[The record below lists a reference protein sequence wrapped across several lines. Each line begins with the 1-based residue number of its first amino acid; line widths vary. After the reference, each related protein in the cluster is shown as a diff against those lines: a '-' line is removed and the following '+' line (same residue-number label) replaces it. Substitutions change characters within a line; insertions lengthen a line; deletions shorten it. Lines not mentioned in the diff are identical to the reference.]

1 MSCCAT
7 NLLADAAQM
16 RAADL
21 SLWVTEPQA
30 GFERLELV
38 VPGIAG
44 PERMPEIERALTGLS
59 GVTGARVNL
68 TSRRVAVTWRKGVG
82 HAGDVMAA
90 LAELGL
96 EAQPFDPVKAGTT
109 ADQDETAF
117 LLRSLAVAGFAAMNI
132 MLLSVSVW
140 SGAEAATRDVF
151 HWLSALIALPTVA
164 YAGRPFFRS
173 AINGL
178 SRGQFNMDVPISLAV
193 VLATLMSLFETL
205 NHGEEAYFDASVS
218 LLFFLLAGRTLDQLM
233 RARARSAVTQ
243 LMTLAAT
250 GALVVEDDGTRR
262 FVTVSALRPGMK
274 VQVSAGERLPADGV
288 VVEGAS
294 DIDRSLVSG
303 ETMPEAA
310 SFGARVH
317 AGTMNLTGSLIVE
330 VTAAGEDS
338 FLSEVIRL
346 MATAEQGKSHF
357 VQLADKLARIYSP
370 AVHVLA
376 AVTLTGW
383 LIHTGGD
390 WHTSL
395 MVAIAVLIITCPC
408 ALGLAVPAVQVVA
421 SGALFR
427 NGVMIKDGAALEKL
441 SQIDTVIFDK
451 TGTLTLNELTLAGP
465 AVIAAPVLALAA
477 GLAQSSRHP
486 LARALAAHAASL
498 GIAAEGVGDV
508 SEHPGQ
514 GLEARVRGEI
524 VRLGSRLWCGV
535 AEADADA
542 GALPEIVLKRGQAA
556 PVVFTF
562 QDVLRPGAKET
573 VARLQAQ
580 GLHVEI
586 LSGDREGAVQRVAAE
601 LGIADY
607 RAGSTPQVKLAYVEA
622 LAKAGRKVLMVGDG
636 LNDAPALAA
645 GFTSMAPASASD
657 IGRTAADSVFMGAAL
672 TPVAVARD
680 VAVMSQ
686 RLAKQN
692 FGLAILYNLFAVPV
706 AMAGLA
712 SPFLAA
718 VAMSTSSIIVIAN
731 ALRLGFAYRQR
742 AAVRGMLAEV
752 SRETIP
758 MSMEKAA

>member
-1 MSCCAT
+1 MTCCAT
-7 NLLADAAQM
+7 GLLADVAQM

-21 SLWVTEPQA
+21 SAWVSEPQP
-30 GFERLELV
+30 GYQRLELV
-38 VPGIAG
+38 VPGLTG
-44 PERMPEIERALTGLS
+44 PEHMPEIEAALTGLC
-59 GVTGARVNL
+59 GVTSARVNL
-68 TSRRVAVTWRKGVG
+68 TARRVVVIWRKGEG

-90 LAELGL
+90 LAGLGL
-96 EAQPFDPVKAGTT
+96 EAQPFDPVKAGTS
-109 ADQDETAF
+109 ADQDEMSF
-117 LLRSLAVAGFAAMNI
+117 LLCSLGVSGFAAMNI

-140 SGAEAATRDVF
+140 SGAEAVTRDLF

-173 AINGL
+173 AIHGL

-193 VLATLMSLFETL
+193 VLASLMSLFETI
-205 NHGEEAYFDASVS
+205 NHGEHAYFDASVS

-250 GALVVEDDGTRR
+250 GAMVVEVDGTRR
-262 FVTVSALRPGMK
+262 FVAISALRPGMK
-274 VQVSAGERLPADGV
+274 VQVSVGERLPADGV
-288 VVEGAS
+288 VIEGAS

-303 ETMPEAA
+303 ETMPEATGVG
-310 SFGARVH
+310 SRVH
-317 AGTMNLTGSLIVE
+317 AGTMNLTGSLMIE

-346 MATAEQGKSHF
+346 MACAEQAKSRF

-370 AVHVLA
+370 FVHGLA
-376 AVTLTGW
+376 AVTMTGW
-383 LIHTGGD
+383 LSYTGGD

-395 MVAIAVLIITCPC
+395 MVAVAVLIITCPC
-408 ALGLAVPAVQVVA
+408 ALALAVPAVQVVA

-427 NGVMIKDGAALEKL
+427 NGVMMKDGAALEKL
-441 SQIDTVIFDK
+441 AQIDTVIFDK
-451 TGTLTLNELTLAGP
+451 TGTLTLNELTLTSPETVAM
-465 AVIAAPVLALAA
+465 PVLALAA
-477 GLAQSSRHP
+477 GLAATSRHP
-486 LARALAAHAASL
+486 LARALSAHAASR
-498 GIAAEGVGDV
+498 GIVAESIAQV

-514 GLEARVRGEI
+514 GLQARVRGET

-535 AEADADA
+535 D
-542 GALPEIVLKRGQAA
+542 GAASGDLPEIVLKRADAA
-556 PVVFTF
+556 PVIFTF
-562 QDVLRPGAKET
+562 QDVLRPDAKPT
-573 VARLQAQ
+573 IARLQQQ

-586 LSGDREGAVQRVAAE
+586 LSGDREGAVRRVAEA

-607 RAGSTPQVKLAYVEA
+607 RAAATPQVKLAYVEG
-622 LAKAGRKVLMVGDG
+622 LTKAGRKVLMVGDG

-645 GFTSMAPASASD
+645 GFTSMAPAGASD
-657 IGRTAADSVFMGAAL
+657 IGRTAADSVFMGAGL

-680 VAVMSQ
+680 VAVLSQ

-692 FGLAILYNLFAVPV
+692 FALAILYNVFAVPV

-718 VAMSTSSIIVIAN
+718 VAMSTSSIIVIGN

-742 AAVRGMLAEV
+742 VAVPGMLRDV
-752 SRETIP
+752 LRETLP
-758 MSMEKAA
+758 LSMDKAA

>member
-1 MSCCAT
+1 
-7 NLLADAAQM
+7 
-16 RAADL
+16 
-21 SLWVTEPQA
+21 
-30 GFERLELV
+30 
-38 VPGIAG
+38 
-44 PERMPEIERALTGLS
+44 
-59 GVTGARVNL
+59 
-68 TSRRVAVTWRKGVG
+68 
-82 HAGDVMAA
+82 
-90 LAELGL
+90 
-96 EAQPFDPVKAGTT
+96 
-109 ADQDETAF
+109 DETAF

-151 HWLSALIALPTVA
+151 HWLSALIALPAVA

-178 SRGQFNMDVPISLAV
+178 SRGAFNMDVPISLAV

-250 GALVVEDDGTRR
+250 GALVVEDDGARR

-274 VQVSAGERLPADGV
+274 VQVSAGERLPADGM
-288 VVEGAS
+288 VVEGSS

-310 SFGARVH
+310 CFGTLVH
-317 AGTMNLTGSLIVE
+317 AGTMNLTGSLIIE

-346 MATAEQGKSHF
+346 MAAAEQGKSRF
-357 VQLADKLARIYSP
+357 VQLADKLARIYAP
-370 AVHVLA
+370 AVHLLA
-376 AVTLTGW
+376 AVTLSGW

-477 GLAQSSRHP
+477 GLARSSRHP

-498 GIAAEGVGDV
+498 GIAAEEIAQV

-514 GLEARVRGEI
+514 GLEARVRGET

-535 AEADADA
+535 AEGDA
-542 GALPEIVLKRGQAA
+542 GALPEIVLTRGQAA
-556 PVVFTF
+556 PVIFTF
-562 QDVLRPGAKET
+562 QDVLRPGARET
-573 VARLQAQ
+573 VARLRAQ

-586 LSGDREGAVQRVAAE
+586 LSGDRESAVKRVADE

-622 LAKAGRKVLMVGDG
+622 LAKAGRKILMVGDG
-636 LNDAPALAA
+636 LNDAPALTA

-680 VAVMSQ
+680 VAEMSQ

-706 AMAGLA
+706 AMVGLA

-718 VAMSTSSIIVIAN
+718 VAMSTSSIIVIGN
-731 ALRLGFAYRQR
+731 ALRLGFSYRKR
-742 AAVRGMLAEV
+742 VAVRGMLEGV

-758 MSMEKAA
+758 IKTREAA